1 MEVRKVS
8 LGEHIKEISDRT
20 SLETKVRIGIQMADF
35 DNWDNG
41 DYKGNPELIKRQ
53 VETVLRTIEKWVE
66 DDYINVI
73 RKKDEER

>member
-1 MEVRKVS
+1 MKARKVS

-41 DYKGNPELIKRQ
+41 DYNGDPELIKRQ
-53 VETVLRTIEKWVE
+53 VDSVLSTIERWVE
-66 DDYINVI
+66 DNYVNPI
-73 RKKDEER
+73 RKENEK

>member
-20 SLETKVRIGIQMADF
+20 SLETKVRIGIQMADY

-41 DYKGNPELIKRQ
+41 SYNGDPELIKRQ
-53 VETVLRTIEKWVE
+53 VETVLSTIEKWVRE
-66 DDYINVI
+66 DYINPI
-73 RKKDEER
+73 RKENEK

>member
-1 MEVRKVS
+1 MEARKVS

-41 DYKGNPELIKRQ
+41 DYNGNRELIKRQ
-53 VETVLRTIEKWVE
+53 VDTVLSTIEKWVE
-66 DDYINVI
+66 EDYINPI
-73 RKKDEER
+73 RQIDEK